1 MGSVE
6 QKESTKGNEAQAAYA
21 KEYRGKV
28 EKELEKICGEILGLL
43 DGSLI
48 GSATTG
54 ESKVFYHKMKA
65 DYYRYE
71 AEYKDGAG
79 KEEAAESARKAYEAA
94 SGIATSDLAVTHPI
108 RLGLA

>member
-6 QKESTKGNEAQAAYA
+6 QKESTKGNELQAGYA

-28 EKELEKICGEILGLL
+28 EKELAKICGEILGLL

-48 GSATTG
+48 GKASEA
-54 ESKVFYHKMKA
+54 ESKGFYHKMKA

-71 AEYKDGAG
+71 AEYKDGDEKSA
-79 KEEAAESARKAYEAA
+79 AAESARQAYEEA
-94 SGIATSDLAVTHPI
+94 SKIATEDLAVTHP
-108 RLGLA
+108 